1 MALIPPPAH
10 PPRLVVI
17 GASWG
22 GLDAVAGLLDAL
34 PGPLA
39 VPMVLVQH
47 RGAQASELA
56 RLLGRHTVGPVCEAD
71 DKEAISPGRLYVAP
85 PDYHLL
91 VERGRFALSTEA
103 PVRFSRPSIDVL
115 FESAADSYGAAVVG
129 VLLTGANDDGARGL
143 AHIRARGGLV
153 LVQDPATA
161 ARSDMPRAAIA
172 RLAPD
177 LVAPLPDLS
186 AALVE
191 LCGVQPAPTGPPERS
206 GQLARTD
213 P

>member
-1 MALIPPPAH
+1 MALTRRPARPPE
-10 PPRLVVI
+10 LVVV

-56 RLLGRHTVGPVCEAD
+56 RLLGRHSTGAVTEAD
-71 DKEAISPGRLYVAP
+71 DKDEILPGRLYVAP

-103 PVRFSRPSIDVL
+103 KVRFSRPSIDVL
-115 FESAADSYGAAVVG
+115 FESAADSYGAAVIG

-161 ARSDMPRAAIA
+161 ARSDMPLAAIA

-177 LVAPLPDLS
+177 QIAPLDGL
-186 AALVE
+186 AATLVD
-191 LCGVQPAPTGPPERS
+191 LCGVQATAPDPPGERA
-206 GQLARTD
+206 QLARTD

>member
-1 MALIPPPAH
+1 MALTRRPARPPE
-10 PPRLVVI
+10 LVVV

-22 GLDAVAGLLDAL
+22 GLEAVAALLDGL
-34 PGPLA
+34 EGSLA

-47 RGAQASELA
+47 RGVQASELA
-56 RLLGRHTVGPVCEAD
+56 RLLGRHTAGTVREAD
-71 DKEAISPGRLYVAP
+71 DKEEILPGRLYVAP

-91 VERGRFALSTEA
+91 VEPGRFALSTEA

-115 FESAADSYGAAVVG
+115 FESAADSYGAGVIG

-143 AHIRARGGLV
+143 EHIRARGGLV

-161 ARSDMPRAAIA
+161 ARGDMPRAAIA

-177 LVAPLPDLS
+177 QIAPVAGLAATLVD
-186 AALVE
+186 
-191 LCGVQPAPTGPPERS
+191 LCGVQAAPRGGDVDRAR
-206 GQLARTD
+206 LARTD